1 MLFRSSTWVYGIV
14 LRVAADHRR
23 ADRRR
28 MRRERALAREPEPE
42 SPSSPEAAHRELEG
56 RRILHAILEAMDDD
70 LRDVFVLA
78 EIEQVPGPEIAA
90 LLSLNANTMHS
101 RLRSARTEFEAI
113 MKRMRKGED
122 AR

>member
-1 MLFRSSTWVYGIV
+1 
-14 LRVAADHRR
+14 
-23 ADRRR
+23 
-28 MRRERALAREPEPE
+28 
-42 SPSSPEAAHRELEG
+42 
-56 RRILHAILEAMDDD
+56 MDDD